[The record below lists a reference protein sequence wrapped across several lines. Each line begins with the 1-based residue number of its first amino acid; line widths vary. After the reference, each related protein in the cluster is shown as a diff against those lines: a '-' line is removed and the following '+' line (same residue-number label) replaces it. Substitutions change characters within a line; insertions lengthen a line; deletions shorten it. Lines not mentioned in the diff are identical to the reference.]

1 MAQAEVTN
9 FGHRILLLFVFLA
22 CCFRFLEDENVVNLD
37 ICVNDASLVQIPDSL
52 QYILRPDDHL
62 GIFNR
67 LILTYYLA
75 TEIVRAIASIL
86 HINAV
91 GLAILSAVECLD
103 NVWVVHLKMYRT
115 LALSEGHG

>member
-1 MAQAEVTN
+1 MTQAKVAY
-9 FGHRILLLFVFLA
+9 FGHRILLLFVFEARCL
-22 CCFRFLEDENVVNLD
+22 RFLEDENVVNLD

-52 QYILRPDDHL
+52 QYILRPDDQF

-103 NVWVVHLKMYRT
+103 NVWVVHLKMHRT

>member
-1 MAQAEVTN
+1 M
-9 FGHRILLLFVFLA
+9 
-22 CCFRFLEDENVVNLD
+22 
-37 ICVNDASLVQIPDSL
+37 QIPDSL
-52 QYILRPDDHL
+52 ENVLRPNDHL